1 MRRAYAEYTDQVL
14 RAFRQAPWRTQTQAV
29 AAWSVTLLIIAVIG
43 GLYLAVAS
51 RAGTAGRDLQR
62 YEAEKA
68 ELTRANDELRAK
80 LAELRSVTRLA
91 NRARELGFAPA
102 QPDQVEYVA
111 VKNYPTTAQAAPA
124 ADATPA
130 RAERSIAQSKDSLGD
145 WLTEALRALFPR
157 SGPGGGG

>member
-1 MRRAYAEYTDQVL
+1 MRRAYIAYTDQVL

-62 YEAEKA
+62 YEAEKVQ
-68 ELTRANDELRAK
+68 LIQANEELRAK
-80 LAELRSVTRLA
+80 LAELRSITRLA
-91 NRARELGFAPA
+91 NRARELGFIPA

-111 VKNYPTTAQAAPA
+111 VKNYPMTVQAAPA
-124 ADATPA
+124 PAPAPAATTA
-130 RAERSIAQSKDSLGD
+130 SIGD
-145 WLTEALRALFPR
+145 WLAQTFRRLVPR
-157 SGPGGGG
+157 SGSGGGG

>member
-1 MRRAYAEYTDQVL
+1 MMRRAYAAYTDQVL
-14 RAFRQAPWRTQTQAV
+14 RAFKQAPWRTQTQAV

-62 YEAEKA
+62 YEAEKT

-111 VKNYPTTAQAAPA
+111 VNNYPMAAQTAPAAAPA
-124 ADATPA
+124 PGATRTTA
-130 RAERSIAQSKDSLGD
+130 SLGD
-145 WLTEALRALFPR
+145 WLTEALRHWLPQT
-157 SGPGGGG
+157 GPGGGG

>member
-1 MRRAYAEYTDQVL
+1 MRRAYAAYTDQVL
-14 RAFRQAPWRTQTQAV
+14 RAFKQAPWRTQTQAV

-62 YEAEKA
+62 YEAEKSD
-68 ELTRANDELRAK
+68 LTRANDELRAK

-102 QPDQVEYVA
+102 DPDQIEYVA
-111 VKNYPTTAQAAPA
+111 VKDYPVVAQAAPVRAQASAPA
-124 ADATPA
+124 ATTIP
-130 RAERSIAQSKDSLGD
+130 LGH
-145 WLTEALRALFPR
+145 WLTQALQALLPN
-157 SGPGGGG
+157 SNPSGGG

>member
-1 MRRAYAEYTDQVL
+1 MRRAYAAYTDQVL

-29 AAWSVTLLIIAVIG
+29 AAWSVTLLVIAVIG

-62 YEAEKA
+62 YEVEKA
-68 ELTRANDELRAK
+68 ELARSNDELRAK

-111 VKNYPTTAQAAPA
+111 VSNYPVAAQAVPAAVPTLGPIRTTA
-124 ADATPA
+124 
-130 RAERSIAQSKDSLGD
+130 SLGD
-145 WLTEALRALFPR
+145 WLTEALRYLLPQTG
-157 SGPGGGG
+157 SGGGG